1 MANQAKQAQVTEL
14 KTIIGDYKNFV
25 VIEYNKT
32 THKALEDLRRKLR
45 KANASLKVLKNT
57 LFEKTVE
64 QMAEKDSALSSIK
77 EKGMPLKGPSAMV
90 GLSEDWSEG
99 LKAYYDHAKK
109 DESLTFKFGYVDGTA
124 YDARNVEAIAKLPSK
139 TELMA
144 KVIGSMKTP
153 MIKTVFS
160 MKFSMQKF
168 VTVLNEASKKG
179 GSSEAAAS

>member
-1 MANQAKQAQVTEL
+1 MANQAKQAQVSEL
-14 KTIIGDYKNFV
+14 KNIIGDYKNFV

-45 KANASLKVLKNT
+45 KANASVKVLKNT

-64 QMAEKDSALSSIK
+64 QMAQNDTAMGSIK

-109 DESLTFKFGYVDGTA
+109 DESLTFKFGYVDGAA
-124 YDARNVEAIAKLPSK
+124 YDARNVEALAKLPSK
-139 TELMA
+139 AELMA
-144 KVIGSMKTP
+144 KVIGSMKSP
-153 MIKTVFS
+153 MMKTVFS
-160 MKFSMQKF
+160 MKFNMQRF
-168 VTVLNEASKKG
+168 VTVLSEKSKQG
-179 GSSEAAAS
+179 